1 MIRSMTGYGQA
12 SAELD
17 QARLTVELRSL
28 NHRYADIRLRLP
40 QELAAAE
47 RTIRR
52 KVLGRVKRGR
62 VEMNINLEPLAGGG
76 SRLQLNE
83 LLVGEVLEAVK
94 TLRENFQVE
103 GQADLGTL
111 LGLPGMFRSGPI
123 ELEWDDDQR
132 EALDGLLDASL
143 DALDKERCREGSHL
157 QQELTERLAAMA
169 RIVAEVREMAG
180 RIPDTLR
187 DRLVERLTRLGPELQ
202 LDPGRVA
209 QEAVLL
215 ADRSDVTEELV
226 RLEGHL
232 EQASALLERP
242 DGEPLGKRLDFLLQE
257 INRETNTVNSK
268 SADLELSRKALALK
282 AEVEKVREQVQNL
295 E

>member
-12 SAELD
+12 TAELD

-40 QELAAAE
+40 QELAGSE

-62 VEMNINLEPLAGGG
+62 VEMNINLEPLTGGR
-76 SRLQLNE
+76 SRPQLNQ
-83 LLVGEVLEAVK
+83 LLVGEVLEAAK
-94 TLRENFQVE
+94 TLRESFQVE

-123 ELEWDDDQR
+123 ELEWDDIQR
-132 EALDGLLDASL
+132 EALDRLLDASL
-143 DALDKERCREGSHL
+143 DALDNERRREGSHL
-157 QQELTERLAAMA
+157 QQELSQRLAAMSG
-169 RIVAEVREMAG
+169 IVVQVRELAG
-180 RIPDTLR
+180 AIPDSIR
-187 DRLVERLTRLGPELQ
+187 DRLLERLNRLGPDVE
-202 LDPGRVA
+202 LDPARVA

-242 DGEPLGKRLDFLLQE
+242 DGEPVGKRLDFLLQE

>member
-40 QELAAAE
+40 QELAAEE

-62 VEMNINLEPLAGGG
+62 VEMNINLEPLGGGG
-76 SRLQLNE
+76 SQPQLNQQ
-83 LLVGEVLEAVK
+83 LVAEVLEAVQ
-94 TLRENFQVE
+94 TLRESFHVE

-123 ELEWDDDQR
+123 ELEWDDEER
-132 EALDGLLDASL
+132 AALERLLDASL
-143 DALDKERCREGSHL
+143 DALDRERCREGSHL
-157 QQELTERLAAMA
+157 QRELSERLVAMA
-169 RIVAEVREMAG
+169 RIVAEVRELAE
-180 RIPDTLR
+180 RIPDALR
-187 DRLVERLTRLGPELQ
+187 DRLVERLTRLGPEVQ
-202 LDPGRVA
+202 LDPARVA

-242 DGEPLGKRLDFLLQE
+242 DGQPLGKRLDFLLQE
-257 INRETNTVNSK
+257 INRETNTVGSK
-268 SADLELSRKALALK
+268 SADLELSRKTLELK